1 MRVKEGH
8 CQYIKSGLSLTIE
21 QGESHHAWTA
31 RRNLTYHLAAS
42 GDAYIPTRFMGYV
55 SLLMPIYVDH
65 CKRTCNLYVIRSIF
79 EFYMVSE

>member
-1 MRVKEGH
+1 MKDDLPCFSSSNSLLFMRVKEGH

-42 GDAYIPTRFMGYV
+42 GDAYIPT
-55 SLLMPIYVDH
+55 
-65 CKRTCNLYVIRSIF
+65 
-79 EFYMVSE
+79 